1 MNKFVLV
8 GAGSA
13 QFGCDMLGDILVK
26 EVFKGSHIT
35 LLDINSDALKKVFDY
50 AKKFIED
57 NKLDFTIDA
66 TLNRKEAFKNANFI
80 ISSIEVGNR
89 FKLWDEDWKVP
100 LQYGIHQVYGENGGP
115 GGVFH
120 SLRIIP
126 PILDIVK
133 DAMDICPDAYIFNY
147 SNPMTAICTAVK
159 RAFPQAKFIGMCHEI
174 GWLHKWLP
182 KILNKEYED
191 LEIKAGGLNHF
202 SCLLEVKDKKS
213 GNDLYPEVLSKAHA
227 FFEHEVG
234 YSDLLKY
241 AMENNA
247 FSKTESFDHSV
258 EDKLKGEFL
267 WADRRLLKVIL
278 EKYNL
283 LPITVDS
290 HFGEYVSWA
299 WDVVDHR
306 GILDFYDLYKTVLSQ
321 ASPKIELKVKERGS
335 SIMEGI
341 LKDSNYEE
349 EAVNILNEGLIED
362 LPNWIAVEVPAKINK
377 NGINGIKLNN
387 VPKGYLALLRNYTG
401 VYDLT
406 AEAVIHRKKEF
417 AIQAIL
423 ANPVVN
429 VCKNIEEM
437 IDRMT
442 DMQKPYLDYL
452 K

>member
-35 LLDINSDALKKVFDY
+35 LLDINSEALKKVFDY

-115 GGVFH
+115 GGIFH

-182 KILNKEYED
+182 KILNKKYED

-213 GNDLYPEVLSKAHA
+213 GNDLYPEVLSKANA

-241 AMENNA
+241 AMENNS

-321 ASPKIELKVKERGS
+321 AVPKIELKIKERGS

-377 NGINGIKLNN
+377 GGVNGIKLNN
-387 VPKGYLALLRNYTG
+387 VPKGYLSLLRNYTG

-406 AEAVIHRKKEF
+406 AEAVIHRKKEY

-429 VCKNIEEM
+429 ICKNIEEM
-437 IDRMT
+437 ADRMI

>member
-26 EVFKGSHIT
+26 EAFKGSHIT
-35 LLDINSDALKKVFDY
+35 LLDINSEALKKVFDY

-66 TLNRKEAFKNANFI
+66 TVNRKEAFKNANFI

-133 DAMDICPDAYIFNY
+133 DAMDICPEAYIFNY

-159 RAFPQAKFIGMCHEI
+159 RAFPQAKFTGMCHEI

-213 GNDLYPEVLSKAHA
+213 GNDLYPEVLSKVHA
-227 FFEHEVG
+227 LFEHEVG

-241 AMENNA
+241 AMKNNA
-247 FSKTESFDHSV
+247 FSKTESFDHSI

-306 GILDFYDLYKTVLSQ
+306 GILDFYDLYKAVLSQ
-321 ASPKIELKVKERGS
+321 SSPQIELKVKERGS
-335 SIMEGI
+335 SVIEGI

-387 VPKGYLALLRNYTG
+387 VNKGYLALLRNYAG

-437 IDRMT
+437 VDRMI